1 MNGVRQYKV
10 SELLFKTEI
19 EHSNS
24 QRNVFEENKTNLMH
38 KIKHCSS
45 NISSYQTRSS
55 SASTNCIKKQIQLKI
70 SQNVKHPDFSFY
82 LISAKNKSITAKN
95 RDKLYHNN
103 SLPLLPIVSINK
115 KSNERYFNIDTD
127 DENKEKYENYENE
140 YKDSIFRKLKKQY
153 KFVKSKTNK
162 VDLIFKLS
170 CIAKHKEE
178 KKIKIRYPFFIKRTI
193 KKI

>member
-70 SQNVKHPDFSFY
+70 SQNVNHPDFSFY

-95 RDKLYHNN
+95 RDKLY
-103 SLPLLPIVSINK
+103 PLVDLEAS
-115 KSNERYFNIDTD
+115 F
-127 DENKEKYENYENE
+127 NE
-140 YKDSIFRKLKKQY
+140 YMLCDYCLYDDTKKKTFRKG
-153 KFVKSKTNK
+153 
-162 VDLIFKLS
+162 
-170 CIAKHKEE
+170 E
-178 KKIKIRYPFFIKRTI
+178 
-193 KKI
+193 

>member
-70 SQNVKHPDFSFY
+70 SQNVNHPDFSFY
-82 LISAKNKSITAKN
+82 LISTKNKSITAKN
-95 RDKLYHNN
+95 RYQL
-103 SLPLLPIVSINK
+103 
-115 KSNERYFNIDTD
+115 
-127 DENKEKYENYENE
+127 
-140 YKDSIFRKLKKQY
+140 
-153 KFVKSKTNK
+153 
-162 VDLIFKLS
+162 
-170 CIAKHKEE
+170 
-178 KKIKIRYPFFIKRTI
+178 
-193 KKI
+193 

>member
-55 SASTNCIKKQIQLKI
+55 SASYING
-70 SQNVKHPDFSFY
+70 NVKNQIKLRLTNKIKRPDLSFY
-82 LISAKNKSITAKN
+82 MTSAKNKSITAKDKEKLLY
-95 RDKLYHNN
+95 RDN
-103 SLPLLPIVSINK
+103 SLPLLPFVDTNTNKLNNYYIDTEENK
-115 KSNERYFNIDTD
+115 KQ
-127 DENKEKYENYENE
+127 YENE
-140 YKDSIFRKLKKQY
+140 FKDSLFRKLKEQY
-153 KFVKSKTNK
+153 KFMNAKKNK
-162 VDLIFKLS
+162 IDNIFKLS
-170 CIAKHKEE
+170 SIVRHKEDD
-178 KKIKIRYPFFIKRTI
+178 KIKRRYPFFIKRLII
-193 KKI
+193 K